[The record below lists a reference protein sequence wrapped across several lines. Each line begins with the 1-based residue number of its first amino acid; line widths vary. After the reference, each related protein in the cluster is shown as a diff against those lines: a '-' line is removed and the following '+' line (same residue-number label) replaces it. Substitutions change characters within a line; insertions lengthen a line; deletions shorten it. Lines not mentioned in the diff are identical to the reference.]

1 MKAGITYDSKSAYL
15 KNGFTKEE
23 AAEFD
28 SEETIEGIE
37 NALQN
42 LGFTTERIGNIGDL
56 TIALAAGY
64 RWDIVF
70 NIAEGVYGTGRE
82 AQVPAL
88 LDAYKIPYVFSDPL
102 VLCLTLHKGMTKHVV
117 RDCGIPTAPFKVV
130 ENIADIKKINLTY
143 PLFIKP
149 VAEGTG
155 KGISGKSLIKNAKE
169 LAQWTEVLLE
179 QFKQPV
185 LVEEYLPGREF
196 TVGIVGT
203 GEQAKAVG
211 LMEVHIIDKS
221 EDAIYSLF
229 NKENY
234 ETRVEYSVPEKAVA
248 KLCYKVALDAWRALG
263 CKDGGRVDL
272 RMDKN
277 GIPNFIEVNPLAG
290 LNPLHSDLPILAYKA
305 GMTYLDLMGKIM
317 ESATQRLNI
326 QMPKLCHQKLR

>member
-1 MKAGITYDSKSAYL
+1 MKAGITYDSKSTYL
-15 KNGFTKEE
+15 QNGFTKEE
-23 AAEFD
+23 VAEFD
-28 SEETIEGIE
+28 SDETIEGIE
-37 NALQN
+37 NALQT
-42 LGFTTERIGNIGDL
+42 LGFTTERIGNIGEL
-56 TIALAAGY
+56 TKALTAGN

-70 NIAEGVYGTGRE
+70 NIAEGVYGIGRE

-102 VLCLTLHKGMTKHVV
+102 VLCLTLHKGITKHVV

-130 ENIADIKKINLTY
+130 ETMTDLKKVNLNY

-155 KGISGKSLIKNAKE
+155 KGISGKSLIKTQKE

-196 TVGIVGT
+196 TVGIIGT
-203 GEQAKAVG
+203 GEQASAIG
-211 LMEVHIIDKS
+211 IMEVHIVDKS

-234 ETRVEYSVPEKAVA
+234 ETRVEYSLPEKGVS

-263 CKDGGRVDL
+263 CMDGGRVDL

-277 GIPNFIEVNPLAG
+277 GVPNFIEVNPLAG
-290 LNPLHSDLPILAYKA
+290 LNPIHSDLPILSYKA
-305 GMTYLDLMGKIM
+305 GITYLELIERIM
-317 ESATQRLNI
+317 KSATQRLNL
-326 QMPKLCHQKLR
+326 QMPKPCLQEVR

>member
-37 NALQN
+37 NALKR
-42 LGFTTERIGNIGDL
+42 LGFTTERIGNIGEL
-56 TIALAAGY
+56 TLALAAGD

-130 ENIADIKKINLTY
+130 ENITDIKKINLNY

-149 VAEGTG
+149 IAEGTG
-155 KGISGKSLIKNAKE
+155 KGISGKSLIKTQKE

-203 GEQAKAVG
+203 GDKAYAVG
-211 LMEVHIIDKS
+211 IMEVHIIDKS

-234 ETRVEYSVPEKAVA
+234 ETHVDYSVPEKAVA
-248 KLCYKVALDAWRALG
+248 KLCYKVALDSWRALG

-277 GIPNFIEVNPLAG
+277 GVPNFIEVNPLAG
-290 LNPLHSDLPILAYKA
+290 LNPIHSDLPILSYKA
-305 GMTYLDLMGKIM
+305 GMTYLELMSKIM
-317 ESATQRLNI
+317 ESATLRLNL
-326 QMPKLCHQKLR
+326 QMPKPCLQKQR

>member
-1 MKAGITYDSKSAYL
+1 MKAGITYDSKKTYL
-15 KNGFTKEE
+15 QNGFTKEE
-23 AAEFD
+23 VAEFD
-28 SEETIEGIE
+28 SDETIEGIE
-37 NALQN
+37 NALQT
-42 LGFTTERIGNIGDL
+42 LGFTTERIGNIGEL
-56 TIALAAGY
+56 TKALTAGN

-70 NIAEGVYGTGRE
+70 NIAEGVYGIGRE

-102 VLCLTLHKGMTKHVV
+102 VLCLTLHKGITKHVV

-130 ENIADIKKINLTY
+130 ETMTDLKKVNLNY

-155 KGISGKSLIKNAKE
+155 KGISGKSLIKTQKE

-196 TVGIVGT
+196 TVGIIGT
-203 GEQAKAVG
+203 GEQACAIG
-211 LMEVHIIDKS
+211 IMEVHIVDKS

-234 ETRVEYSVPEKAVA
+234 ETRVEYSLPEKGVS

-263 CKDGGRVDL
+263 CMDGGRVDL

-277 GIPNFIEVNPLAG
+277 GVPNFIEVNPLAG
-290 LNPLHSDLPILAYKA
+290 LNPIHSDLPILSYKA
-305 GMTYLDLMGKIM
+305 GITYLELIERIM
-317 ESATQRLNI
+317 KSATQRLNL
-326 QMPKLCHQKLR
+326 QMPEPCLQKVR

>member
-1 MKAGITYDSKSAYL
+1 MKAGITYDSKKTYL
-15 KNGFTKEE
+15 QNGFTKEE
-23 AAEFD
+23 VAEFD
-28 SEETIEGIE
+28 SDETIEGIE
-37 NALQN
+37 NALQT
-42 LGFTTERIGNIGDL
+42 LGFTTERIGNIGEL
-56 TIALAAGY
+56 TKALTAGN

-70 NIAEGVYGTGRE
+70 NIAEGVYGIGRE

-102 VLCLTLHKGMTKHVV
+102 VLCLTLHKGITKHVV

-130 ENIADIKKINLTY
+130 ETMTDLKKVNLNY

-155 KGISGKSLIKNAKE
+155 KGISGKSLIKTQKE

-196 TVGIVGT
+196 TVGIIGT
-203 GEQAKAVG
+203 GEQASAIG
-211 LMEVHIIDKS
+211 IMEVHIVDKS

-234 ETRVEYSVPEKAVA
+234 ETRVEYSLPEKGVS

-263 CKDGGRVDL
+263 CMDGGRVDL

-277 GIPNFIEVNPLAG
+277 GVPNFIEVNPLAG
-290 LNPLHSDLPILAYKA
+290 LNPIHSDLPILSYKA
-305 GMTYLDLMGKIM
+305 GITYLELIERIM
-317 ESATQRLNI
+317 KSATQRLNL
-326 QMPKLCHQKLR
+326 QMPEPCLQKVR

>member
-1 MKAGITYDSKSAYL
+1 MKVGITFDSKSAYL
-15 KNGFTKEE
+15 KSGFTKEE

-37 NALQN
+37 SALQN
-42 LGFTTERIGNIGDL
+42 LGFTTDRIGNIGEL
-56 TIALAAGY
+56 TQALAAGK

-117 RDCGIPTAPFKVV
+117 RDCGIPTAAFKVV
-130 ENIADIKKINLTY
+130 ENIGDIKKVNLTY

-155 KGISGKSLIKNAKE
+155 KGISGKSLIKNPKE
-169 LAQWTEVLLE
+169 LAQWAEVLLE

-203 GEQAKAVG
+203 ADFAKAIG
-211 LMEVHIIDKS
+211 IMEVHIIDKS

-234 ETRVEYSVPEKAVA
+234 ETHVEYSVPEKAVT

-272 RMDKN
+272 RLDKN
-277 GIPNFIEVNPLAG
+277 GVPNFIEVNPLAG

-305 GMTYLDLMGKIM
+305 GMTYLDLMGRIM

-326 QMPKLCHQKLR
+326 KMPKLCHQKMR